1 MSTHDVDGLNA
12 GYARALLDDY
22 LENPEAVPSEWRAL
36 FESGDSALVASHPGI
51 ARLLEKLPASGGNGH
66 TEAPPES
73 PAPVP
78 AVAPAHDERLLGGV
92 AAAMALVKAHRT
104 HGHLAAR
111 LDPLGSEPVG
121 DPSLEPLRL
130 EPKLTPELQAQ
141 IPAAVLRVHVPGETL
156 ADVLPQL
163 AETYCST
170 IAYELEHLSDHQ
182 QRVWLRQA
190 IESGRYRQPLAAEE
204 KKALFRRLCEVE
216 GMERFLR
223 KRFLGQKQ
231 FSVEGLDVMIPML
244 DETIELAAEA
254 GAHDVVLGMAH
265 RGRLN
270 VLAHTIGTP
279 YEYILREFEGERT
292 IDAVAADPEGGTG
305 DVKYHLTAAGTRTTA
320 SGKIGVRLVANPSHL
335 EAVNPVV
342 EGRTRAEQTD
352 RSTANGA
359 HDPSVA
365 LAVLLHGDA
374 AFAGQGV
381 VAETFNLH
389 HLDGYSTGG
398 TLHLITNNQI
408 GFTTD
413 PSEGRSTRYSS
424 DLAKGFDSP
433 IIHVNADDPEASI
446 AAARLAMAYRRR
458 FGQDVVIDLVGYR
471 RFGHNEQDEA
481 AYTQPLM
488 VEQIN
493 GHPSVRELYEE
504 QLIEEGVLTR
514 AEADGLVGDVE
525 TALRAAHD
533 RLKASFAEP
542 QEIDHGATGHSS
554 TGTIDTAV
562 PSATLEQLNEQLL
575 RTAEEFSVHPKLA
588 RQLERRR
595 AAMTGGGI
603 DWGHAEAL
611 AFASLL
617 VEGIPIRLTG
627 QDVQRGT
634 FAQRHLVL
642 HDVHTGETFTP
653 MQHLDSGSASFEV
666 FNSPLSEYACVG
678 FEYGYSAAAPEALVL
693 WEAQYGDF
701 ANGAQIVIDQFISSG
716 LSKWRETSRLTLLLP
731 HGYEGNGPEH
741 SSARLERFLQ
751 LGAQE
756 NLRVVNCTTAAQ
768 YFHLLRRQALDAT
781 ARPLVVVTPKGL
793 LRLKD
798 ATSTIGEF
806 VGGGFR
812 TVIDDA
818 RIDKRRVA
826 RLVLCSGKVYYDIV
840 GHDTYAEACRDG
852 RRRANRAALPVP
864 DRSSCRG
871 RRLVP
876 LARGGRVG
884 AGGAAEHGPVAL
896 DPASPRRGCVWAAAP
911 VRRPPMAREPVRGLP
926 DRSPDRARPHRP
938 RGARARLTG
947 AVNTPATAPART
959 RRQAGGKV
967 KSMFKRLL
975 EWLGLRKRPPDSGVR
990 EPRRP
995 VPSASGGA
1003 IALDPD
1009 DEQ

>member
-1 MSTHDVDGLNA
+1 VSAHDVDGLNA
-12 GYARALLDDY
+12 GYAQALLDEY

-36 FESGDSALVASHPGI
+36 FESGDSELVLSHPGI
-51 ARLLEKLPASGGNGH
+51 ARLLQLLPREATGDGNGH
-66 TEAPPES
+66 AAAA
-73 PAPVP
+73 PAPVQP
-78 AVAPAHDERLLGGV
+78 APPAAEPASTLDAQLLGGV

-121 DPSLEPLRL
+121 DPALEPLRL
-130 EPKLTPELQAQ
+130 EPKLTPELQAR
-141 IPAAVLRVHVPGETL
+141 IPASVLRVHVPGETL

-190 IESGRYRQPLAAEE
+190 IESGRYRQPLRADE
-204 KKALFRRLCEVE
+204 KQALFRRLCEVE

-231 FSVEGLDVMIPML
+231 FSLEGLDVMIPML
-244 DETIELAAEA
+244 DETIELAAES
-254 GAHDVVLGMAH
+254 GAHEVVMGMAH

-270 VLAHTIGTP
+270 VLAHTIGQP

-292 IDAVAADPEGGTG
+292 IEAVAADPEGGTG
-305 DVKYHLTAAGTRTTA
+305 DVKYHLAASGTRITKT
-320 SGKIGVRLVANPSHL
+320 GKVGVRLVANPSHL

-342 EGRTRAEQTD
+342 EGRTRAVQTD
-352 RSTANGA
+352 RSTKNGA
-359 HDPSVA
+359 HDPAVA
-365 LAVLLHGDA
+365 VAVLLHGDA

-389 HLDGYSTGG
+389 DLAGYSTGG

-413 PSEGRSTRYSS
+413 PNEGRSTRYSS

-458 FGQDVVIDLVGYR
+458 FGKDVVIDLVGYR

-488 VEQIN
+488 VEQIAN
-493 GHPSVRELYEE
+493 HASVRELYEE

-514 AEADGLVGDVE
+514 EAAESLVAEVE
-525 TALRAAHD
+525 SVLRAAHD
-533 RLKASFAEP
+533 RLKASFAENHRR
-542 QEIDHGATGHSS
+542 DHDGAIPPATTASVV
-554 TGTIDTAV
+554 TAV
-562 PSATLEQLNEQLL
+562 GADVLGALNEQLL
-575 RTAEEFSVHPKLA
+575 RTPEEFTVHPKLA

-595 AAMTGGGI
+595 GTIVEGGI
-603 DWGHAEAL
+603 EWGHAESL
-611 AFASLL
+611 AYASLL
-617 VEGIPIRLTG
+617 VDGIPVRLTG

-642 HDVHTGETFTP
+642 HDAITGETFTP
-653 MQHLDSGSASFEV
+653 MQHLDEAAASFEV
-666 FNSPLSEYACVG
+666 FNSPLSEYACLG

-701 ANGAQIVIDQFISSG
+701 ANGAQIVIDQFISSA

-751 LGAQE
+751 LAAQE
-756 NLRVVNCTTAAQ
+756 NLRIVNPTTAAQ
-768 YFHLLRRQALDAT
+768 YFHVLRLQALDAT
-781 ARPLVVVTPKGL
+781 ARPLVVMTPKGL
-793 LRLKD
+793 LRLKE
-798 ATSTIGEF
+798 ATSLPADLTDGA
-806 VGGGFR
+806 FR
-812 TVIDDA
+812 SVIDDP
-818 RIDKRRVA
+818 RTDKERVR
-826 RLVLCSGKVYYDIV
+826 RLVLCSGKIYYDLIGHEAYAGASEMVAVARIEQLYPFPSQATAALVASYPWLSEIV
-840 GHDTYAEACRDG
+840 WAQEEPQNMGPWRSIRHRLEEAAAGVRLGYIG
-852 RRRANRAALPVP
+852 RPWRASPSEGYPTAHLIEQDRIARAALT
-864 DRSSCRG
+864 
-871 RRLVP
+871 
-876 LARGGRVG
+876 
-884 AGGAAEHGPVAL
+884 AG
-896 DPASPRRGCVWAAAP
+896 
-911 VRRPPMAREPVRGLP
+911 
-926 DRSPDRARPHRP
+926 
-938 RGARARLTG
+938 
-947 AVNTPATAPART
+947 
-959 RRQAGGKV
+959 
-967 KSMFKRLL
+967 
-975 EWLGLRKRPPDSGVR
+975 
-990 EPRRP
+990 
-995 VPSASGGA
+995 
-1003 IALDPD
+1003 
-1009 DEQ
+1009 